1 MRTYLRGKAAG
12 KQNFGYVKC
21 TTKKD
26 KQKKINKKA
35 SIHKVKFLMNTRY
48 GADVHNQPK
57 IHIENPAE
65 SSHISPYSCLHCA
78 SLI

>member
-1 MRTYLRGKAAG
+1 MKMTNPNPSPIGLG
-12 KQNFGYVKC
+12 FGFVL
-21 TTKKD
+21 
-26 KQKKINKKA
+26 
-35 SIHKVKFLMNTRY
+35 F